1 MSDTRI
7 GSTSLSRPS
16 AQKMSANPYYE
27 KLQETLKVQK
37 EEATKQLASQSD
49 QLAKVENETKEQ
61 VATALEKKSDPR
73 EDNVSIGN
81 TKWSKNEEGKY

>member
-7 GSTSLSRPS
+7 GSTSLSRSS

-49 QLAKVENETKEQ
+49 QLAKVEKETKE
-61 VATALEKKSDPR
+61 
-73 EDNVSIGN
+73 SI
-81 TKWSKNEEGKY
+81 SPL